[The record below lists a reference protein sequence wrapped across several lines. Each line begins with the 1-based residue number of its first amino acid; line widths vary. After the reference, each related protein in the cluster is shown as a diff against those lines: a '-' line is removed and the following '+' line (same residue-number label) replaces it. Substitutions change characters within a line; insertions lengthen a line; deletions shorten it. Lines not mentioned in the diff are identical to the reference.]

1 MAQILDLGKI
11 RFNWAGTYD
20 AATTYTYN
28 DLVKYGPNLYAYI
41 ATNAA
46 SAIVPT
52 NTSNWTVVTE
62 GIRYRGTYTNNTL
75 YYKND
80 IVYDG
85 TSTWIV
91 VTSHTSVSS
100 GATTSSN
107 ANVEIIALG
116 QPGLPTQTNNTN
128 KVLSTNGSTPF
139 WTGTLLMSK
148 SYFGGSQGVVAQT
161 FETNAALT
169 DTLTVAAMTS
179 ANFVQHA
186 IANVSNGANAST
198 DFIAYPSDGTNDSG
212 WVDMGIT
219 SNNFSAANFGITGPH
234 DGYIF
239 MSAPRLTPKNATA
252 AKVVGSVATITTDSA
267 HGYSVGN
274 IVKIEGIAEG
284 GGTGLVANLVTITAV
299 PTTTSFSYATTVTP
313 FAQVNLSPFG
323 VIYKP
328 KGNGNLVFATDRT
341 GLSNSIVFAAGGYDS
356 GTTQMSITPNQSVA
370 IAISTAATSA
380 TTGALTVAGGVGIT
394 GSTWTNG
401 NLYVGGVLYSGN
413 NTALS
418 WGANNLLTGV
428 AAVVEVTSSNDSYG
442 QFAFH
447 NTNSSSSVDFIAYPN
462 NGNDSHGWID
472 MGMTGS
478 TFNQSTYGITG
489 PNDGYLFVDAP
500 VGSSGYG
507 NLVLATGAQ
516 GTRNR
521 IIFAAGGFASGRQQ
535 MEIIPDTAVKIN
547 IATAS
552 TSATTGA
559 LVVTGGLGVTGD
571 VNIAGNIT
579 FGGTGT
585 QVSTANL
592 AVNAPLIFTGSGSL
606 VSTSDL
612 GLITEGKYSITN
624 IPVQTVINK
633 ALTNNVATLTTL
645 LPHAFI
651 VGDSV
656 TVASVDSTFNGTYT
670 VASIPTTTTF
680 TYAKTAGNV
689 ASVNIGAVAYTITT
703 KVLGTNVATLTTS
716 ATHAL
721 TVGTTVVVASVDS
734 TFNGTYVVTGVTSN
748 TFNYALVAN
757 NVSTTAASG
766 TATYYTSVSTAS
778 VGTATRTRW
787 SGFTKK
793 SSDNVWNLVT
803 NVSTIPTTNINYS
816 QNTYSASSFAATADL
831 AYDQLKLGGITI
843 QGSGSGY
850 GAPYGSLT
858 FAGNISSPAW
868 TTTGIRHIGS
878 STSVLTDTSSSGTVA
893 AGYTS
898 TFGSSV
904 TIAAASA
911 TTFTDYANAFFG
923 APAAGTNVTL
933 TNAWSIL
940 TAGAVKVGAGL
951 TVTGNTTLV
960 GTLTGGASSDVAIN
974 TNKFTVAA
982 STGNTLV
989 AGTLTA
995 TGLATLNGGIAG
1007 GSSANIAINTNK
1019 FTVDAATGNT
1029 VVAGTFGAT
1038 GNSTIGGTLSVT
1050 GLASFPGGI
1059 SVTGAERFT
1068 GRFDVQ
1074 EMREDISNV
1083 TMASN
1088 VLTCDYTAANV
1099 YYSATAA
1106 SATYTINLTNV
1117 PTDNDKAI
1125 SVSVIQVQGSTGYYP
1140 GTFQIDGAS
1149 QTIKWGGGS
1158 APSPT
1163 GSSGKIDIFNFSVIR
1178 TGSAWIVL
1186 GSSNLNY

>member
-20 AATTYTYN
+20 AGTTYTYN

-46 SAIVPT
+46 AGVVPT
-52 NTSNWTVVTE
+52 NTANWVVVTE

-116 QPGLPTQTNNTN
+116 QPGLPTQTSNTN

-161 FETNAALT
+161 FETNAALS

-186 IANVSNGANAST
+186 IANVANGANAST
-198 DFIAYPSDGTNDSG
+198 DFIAYTADGTNESG

-219 SNNFSAANFGITGPH
+219 SNNFSAATYGITGPH

-239 MSAPRLTPKNATA
+239 MSAPRVSAKDIIS
-252 AKVVGSVATITTDSA
+252 AKVIGSVATLTTSAA

-274 IVKIEGIAEG
+274 VVKIESVADG
-284 GGTGLVANLVTITAV
+284 GGTGLTNGLKTITVV

-323 VIYKP
+323 TVYKP
-328 KGNGNLVFATDRT
+328 VGAGNLVFATDLT
-341 GLSNSIVFAAGGYDS
+341 GLSNSIIFAAGGFDS
-356 GTTQMSITPNQSVA
+356 GTTQMSIIPN
-370 IAISTAATSA
+370 TAVHIEITGDSTSA
-380 TTGALTVAGGVGIT
+380 TTGALRVAGGIGSSGKFYGSSDLKIEGIMYGGAGSRAFGATLTNPMAMFTIAT
-394 GSTWTNG
+394 G
-401 NLYVGGVLYSGN
+401 
-413 NTALS
+413 
-418 WGANNLLTGV
+418 
-428 AAVVEVTSSNDSYG
+428 TSASYD
-442 QFAFH
+442 QFAIRGQDA
-447 NTNSSSSVDFIAYPN
+447 TNSTDLIVYAD
-462 NGNDSHGWID
+462 NGTDDHGWID
-472 MGMTGS
+472 MGITGS
-478 TFNQSTYGITG
+478 NFDQATYGITG
-489 PNDGYLFVDAP
+489 KNDGYIFMDAP
-500 VGSSGYG
+500 VGTPGYG
-507 NLVLATGAQ
+507 NLVLGTGSQ
-516 GTRNR
+516 GSRNR
-521 IIFAAGGFASGRQQ
+521 IIFAAGGFSSGRQQ

-579 FGGTGT
+579 FGGSGT

-592 AVNAPLIFTGSGSL
+592 AVNAPLIFTGAGSL

-612 GLITEGKYSITN
+612 GLITEGKYSVTN
-624 IPVQTVINK
+624 IPVQTLINK

-645 LPHAFI
+645 LPHSFI

-656 TVASVDSTFNGTYT
+656 TIANVDATFNGTYT

-689 ASVNIGAVAYTITT
+689 ASVNIGAVPYTITS
-703 KVLGTNVATLTTS
+703 KVLGSNVATLTTS

-721 TVGTTVVVASVDS
+721 TVGTIVVVANVDS
-734 TFNGTYVVTGVTSN
+734 TFNGTYVVTGITSN
-748 TFNYALVAN
+748 TFNYALVAA

-778 VGTATRTRW
+778 VGTVTRTRW
-787 SGFTKK
+787 AGFTKK
-793 SSDNVWNLVT
+793 ASDNVWNLVA
-803 NVSTIPTTNINYS
+803 NISTIPTTNINYS

-878 STSVLTDTSSSGTVA
+878 SASVITDTSSTGTVA
-893 AGYTS
+893 AAYTN
-898 TFGSSV
+898 TFGSLV

-911 TTFTDYANAFFG
+911 TTYTDYANAYFG

-960 GTLTGGASSDVAIN
+960 GTLTGGASSDIAIN

-1019 FTVDAATGNT
+1019 FTVDATTGNT

-1083 TMASN
+1083 TLASN

-1099 YYSATAA
+1099 YYSATAPG
-1106 SATYTINLTNV
+1106 ATWTINLTNV

-1125 SVSVIQVQGSTGYYP
+1125 SISVIQVQGSTGYYP

-1158 APSPT
+1158 VPSPT
-1163 GSSGKIDIFNFSVIR
+1163 SSTGKIDIFNFSVIR